1 MVPILYSFRRCPYA
15 MRARMAI
22 ILCSVECELR
32 EILLSDKPE
41 AMLEISAKGTVPVL
55 QLQDRILDES
65 MEVIEWALQQDS
77 SKFHVYLEDEQKLS
91 HDLIELFDTKFKYH
105 LDRYKYASRF
115 EETEDDH
122 RLQCLNLLMN
132 LDGVIQSD
140 PWIFGAEV
148 SLLDISILPFIR
160 QCKIANPEW
169 FESQAFTKVIGLLRY
184 FESSELFLLA
194 MEKFELWN
202 PSDPKIVLFPR

>member
-1 MVPILYSFRRCPYA
+1 M
-15 MRARMAI
+15 
-22 ILCSVECELR
+22 
-32 EILLSDKPE
+32 
-41 AMLEISAKGTVPVL
+41 
-55 QLQDRILDES
+55 
-65 MEVIEWALQQDS
+65 
-77 SKFHVYLEDEQKLS
+77 
-91 HDLIELFDTKFKYH
+91 
-105 LDRYKYASRF
+105 
-115 EETEDDH
+115 
-122 RLQCLNLLMN
+122 NLLMN

-169 FESQAFTKVIGLLRY
+169 FESQAFTKVIALLRY

-202 PSDPKIVLFPR
+202 PLDPKIVIFPR